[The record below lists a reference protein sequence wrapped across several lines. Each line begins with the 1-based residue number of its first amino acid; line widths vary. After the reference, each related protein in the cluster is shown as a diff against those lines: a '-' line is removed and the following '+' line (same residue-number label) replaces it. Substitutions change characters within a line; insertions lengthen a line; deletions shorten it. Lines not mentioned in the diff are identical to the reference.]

1 MMKYNDP
8 CPNTV
13 LEALASGLPVLYS
26 ASGGVPELVGADA
39 GVGLA
44 LPATFDQDLTPSAD
58 AIAQGMQLVIAGAE
72 PMAVAGRR
80 RAVKQFSLRT
90 WLARHEAVFHSVMR
104 TGHFG

>member
-44 LPATFDQDLTPSAD
+44 LPVTFDRDLTPSAD
-58 AIAQGMQLVIAGAE
+58 AIAQGMQRVIASAE

-80 RAVKQFSLRT
+80 RALQRFSLRT
-90 WLARHEAVFHSVMR
+90 WLARHEEVFHSVMR
-104 TGHFG
+104 TGHCG